1 MKLIE
6 RSNSEIIVQSLV
18 NYKYD
23 VIIINVLFNIVYS
36 SDRLLCIR

>member
-6 RSNSEIIVQSLV
+6 HSKSKIVVQSLV

-23 VIIINVLFNIVYS
+23 MIIINMLFNIVYS
-36 SDRLLCIR
+36 SDNLVCIR